1 MKTTLGCLL
10 MASVML
16 AAGGYAADVATGT
29 GARAAAKE
37 TEPLIELCVR
47 GDDMGHS
54 LDVNLGIITAHTEGI
69 LTSASLMTPTPYFD
83 DAVARCKAHPK
94 LALGI
99 HTTLMAVVP
108 IRPIL
113 PPDQVPSLVAADGYF
128 HRGYEDFVKA
138 QPKIEEVEKEIRA
151 QIQKALDTGLR
162 FVYFDCHMSSSGGSA
177 RPDIGALYPRLA
189 REYRLLFTQ
198 DFVTPSC
205 GAKYFPASL
214 ETWGSQRL
222 PDGTLVCY
230 SGPGMSAEV
239 RAKFIQKLQNLQPGT
254 WFTVCHPGLYA
265 HQQALT
271 VDLICSQ
278 EIKDIVRTRGIRLI
292 SFADLWNRK
301 YGGKQP

>member
-1 MKTTLGCLL
+1 MKREIVPVLL
-10 MASVML
+10 LVLCTVSWS
-16 AAGGYAADVATGT
+16 
-29 GARAAAKE
+29 AAAEE
-37 TEPLIELCVR
+37 TGRPIELCVR
-47 GDDMGHS
+47 ADDMGHT
-54 LDVNLGIITAHTEGI
+54 LDVNLAIIKAHTEGI
-69 LTSASLMTPTPYFD
+69 VTSASLMVPAPYFD
-83 DAVARCKAHPK
+83 DAVVRCKAHPK
-94 LALGI
+94 LAAGI

-108 IRPIL
+108 MRPVL
-113 PPDQVPSLVAADGYF
+113 PPDQVPSLVAPDGYF
-128 HRGYEDFVKA
+128 HRGYDDFVKA

-162 FVYFDCHMSSSGGSA
+162 FVYIDSHMSSSGGKA

-198 DFVTPSC
+198 DFVGQSC
-205 GAKYFPASL
+205 GARYFPANL

-230 SGPGMSAEV
+230 SGPDMPAEV
-239 RAKFIQKLQNLQPGT
+239 RTKFLQRLQNLQPGT

-265 HQQALT
+265 HRQAQST
-271 VDLICSQ
+271 DLICSP
-278 EIKDIVRTRGIRLI
+278 EIKDIVRTHGIRLI